1 MAREIIDR
9 LVAALGEA
17 LPGVDAQSA
26 MSPRP
31 RHGWRPGRVPK
42 DVRDA
47 AALLLVYR
55 RDERP
60 HVLLTLRRE
69 DLSSHAGQVSLPG
82 GSVDAGESVE
92 VAARR
97 EAWEEV
103 GLDPG
108 AVSVIGELTPL
119 HIPASGFL
127 LHPVLA
133 WTSTDPILRPSDA
146 EVAELIETPLDEL
159 SSPERLELETWT
171 LRGQSVDVPFFRLAG
186 HKVWGA
192 TAMVLAEFLALLGPP
207 PDPWSECSERDTLSL
222 RHDHPAR
229 S

>member
-1 MAREIIDR
+1 MKAELIDR
-9 LVAALGEA
+9 LVSALGTT
-17 LPGVDAQSA
+17 LPGVEAQA
-26 MSPRP
+26 TMSPRP
-31 RHGWRPGRVPK
+31 RHGWRPGRVPG
-42 DVRDA
+42 DARDA

-55 RDERP
+55 RERHP

-82 GSVDAGESVE
+82 GTVDPGETVE

-108 AVSVIGELTPL
+108 AVNVIGELTPL

-133 WTSTDPILRPSDA
+133 WTSPDPILRPSDA

-159 SSPERLELETWT
+159 RSPERLELETWT
-171 LRGQSVDVPFFRLAG
+171 LRGQPVDVPFFRLAG

-192 TAMVLAEFLALLGPP
+192 TAMVLAEFLALLGPA
-207 PDPWSECSERDTLSL
+207 PDPWPAGAEPDTLSL
-222 RHDHPAR
+222 RLDHPAR

>member
-1 MAREIIDR
+1 MQAELIDL
-9 LVAALGEA
+9 LVAALGET
-17 LPGVDAQSA
+17 LPGVEAQAA

-31 RHGWRPGRVPK
+31 RHGWRPGRVPA

-55 RDERP
+55 RQERP

-82 GSVDAGESVE
+82 GSVDPGESVE

-108 AVSVIGELTPL
+108 AVNVIGELTPL

-133 WTSTDPILRPSDA
+133 WTGSDPILRPSDA

-159 SSPERLELETWT
+159 SAPERLELETWT
-171 LRGQSVDVPFFRLAG
+171 LRGQPVDVPFFRIAG
-186 HKVWGA
+186 HKIWGA
-192 TAMVLAEFLALLGPP
+192 TAMVLAEFLALLGTA
-207 PDPWSECSERDTLSL
+207 PDPWSELAETDTLPL
-222 RHDHPAR
+222 RHDPPAR